1 MKLTTLI
8 ALILAYASTAT
19 GQSLT
24 ILTPIHRALYPFE
37 NFYQFQVK
45 NLPCSKI
52 VIKADQGQITQNG
65 CEFVYRPASA
75 GYAVFR
81 AYLKTRHGLSLVD
94 TVVFGVSVN
103 DQIYPGLGPH
113 YGGPIN
119 KSEALAIG
127 GILLEEFVNDSHAEF
142 IHLISYK
149 IIFIHGDS
157 ISSIRN
163 IGNRFSSQA
172 LAMLRTMQTNDKLII
187 VDVQASDFRR
197 SSVSVRPVEFTIE

>member
-1 MKLTTLI
+1 
-8 ALILAYASTAT
+8 
-19 GQSLT
+19 
-24 ILTPIHRALYPFE
+24 
-37 NFYQFQVK
+37 VK

-52 VIKADQGQITQNG
+52 VIKADQGQITQDG
-65 CEFVYRPASA
+65 CELAYHPDSA

-81 AYLKTRHGLSLVD
+81 AYRKSRHGLSLVD
-94 TVVFGVSVN
+94 TVVIGVRVN
-103 DQIYPGLGPH
+103 DQIYPELGTH
-113 YGGPIN
+113 TGGPIN

-163 IGNRFSSQA
+163 IGNRFSGQA
-172 LAMLRTMQTNDKLII
+172 LGMLRTMQTNDKLII
-187 VDVQASDFRR
+187 VDIEASDIRR
-197 SSVSVRPVEFTIE
+197 SSVSVRPVEFTIQ